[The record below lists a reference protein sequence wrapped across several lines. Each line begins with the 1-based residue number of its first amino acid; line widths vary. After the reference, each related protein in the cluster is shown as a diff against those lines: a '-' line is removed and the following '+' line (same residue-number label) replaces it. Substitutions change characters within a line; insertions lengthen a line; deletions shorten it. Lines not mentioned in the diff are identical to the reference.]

1 MLREQTSINKYI
13 EMISDVG
20 AVGGNCEETG
30 GLRFGGGVI
39 KAGAS
44 LWVLKKRQEL
54 G

>member
-30 GLRFGGGVI
+30 GCDLGE
-39 KAGAS
+39 
-44 LWVLKKRQEL
+44 VL
-54 G
+54 